1 MIVVPKHTSTA
12 HPHVH
17 GCGTRYVV
25 TRRTDGGL
33 WLQYTSR
40 EVERCG
46 ECTRTDKAEK
56 AGGGEES

>member
-1 MIVVPKHTSTA
+1 MIVVPKHTSIA
-12 HPHVH
+12 HPCVH